1 MRVTPA
7 LVQAAEAALRNALEP
22 ALALRSE
29 AEHKSCTARACP
41 RPETRSMCWK

>member
-22 ALALRSE
+22 AIALRSE
-29 AEHKSCTARACP
+29 AEHKSSAERACP
-41 RPETRSMCWK
+41 RPGTRSMC